1 MLNVTEVYGRFSDLF
16 VFFGNF
22 HILLHV
28 WNVVSSYK
36 TIKNCVLKSRNVE
49 KANSSKGGKIY
60 CPKI

>member
-1 MLNVTEVYGRFSDLF
+1 MPNVTVVYGRLSDLI

-28 WNVVSSYK
+28 WNVVTSYK
-36 TIKNCVLKSRNVE
+36 TITNCVLKGRNVE
-49 KANSSKGGKIY
+49 KAKSSKGGKIY